1 MHKLRT
7 TRATALGRSFLENN
21 DPKPTVALIKKTN
34 TAEDRKA
41 IQPLINQVVMYPLS
55 QFDGKMKT
63 VDWSKTPSVPMPP
76 GPPTNG

>member
-7 TRATALGRSFLENN
+7 TRGTALGRSFLENN

-63 VDWSKTPSVPMPP
+63 MDWRKLHPSRSLSVRPA
-76 GPPTNG
+76 NG